1 MHALRKTISIAWKNY
16 KLFMPIPNEHSPPP
30 RQKSN
35 DPPLRTQQTKPANNS
50 IVLVSKTDD

>member
-16 KLFMPIPNEHSPPP
+16 KLFMPIPNEHSPP

-50 IVLVSKTDD
+50 IVLVSKTGD